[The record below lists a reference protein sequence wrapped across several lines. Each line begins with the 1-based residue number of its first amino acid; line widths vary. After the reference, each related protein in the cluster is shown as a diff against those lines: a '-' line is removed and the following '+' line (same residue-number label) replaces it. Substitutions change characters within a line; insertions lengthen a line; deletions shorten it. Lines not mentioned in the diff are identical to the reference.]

1 MTEPRKLLSRWRTAV
16 SNEAVYQTADGL
28 EVESNQQYEVVERR
42 VLFDDVLLVTL
53 HRHIGV
59 AYPLV
64 TGVIAAFFI
73 GIGIVILSVNVD
85 AWAAAAIFGGIG
97 APFLLAL
104 LLRVMFAVDV
114 ITVFGRRSKAILR
127 FGLRKK
133 RAREVYGQVCAAV
146 RNAQRVP
153 PSS

>member
-1 MTEPRKLLSRWRTAV
+1 MTEPRKVLSRWRTAA
-16 SNEAVYQTADGL
+16 SRETVYQTADGL
-28 EVESNQQYEVVERR
+28 DVESNQQYEIVERR

-53 HRHIGV
+53 HRYVGI

-64 TGVIAAFFI
+64 TGLFAAFFI
-73 GIGIVILSVNVD
+73 GIGILILSINVD
-85 AWAAAAIFGGIG
+85 SWIAAAIFGAIG
-97 APFLLAL
+97 APFLIAL
-104 LLRVMFAVDV
+104 LLRVMFGVDV

-146 RNAQRVP
+146 RNAQRV
-153 PSS
+153 